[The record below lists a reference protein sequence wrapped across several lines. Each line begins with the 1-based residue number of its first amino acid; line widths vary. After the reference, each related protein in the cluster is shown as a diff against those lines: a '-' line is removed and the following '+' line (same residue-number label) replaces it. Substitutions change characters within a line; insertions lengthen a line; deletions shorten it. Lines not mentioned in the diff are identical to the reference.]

1 MLRKVYMIE
10 CDRCAAVSPVIV
22 ADVFREALL
31 RAHTV
36 RFYIVDLGLRLCHD
50 CAVQTGAI
58 VPCQGDAH
66 SNANIDHCPLCGPT
80 WGWVKVK

>member
-10 CDRCAAVSPVIV
+10 CDRCAAVSPAIV
-22 ADVFREALL
+22 AMSAKGALSE
-31 RAHTV
+31 AHTV
-36 RFYIVDLGLRLCHD
+36 RFYIVDLGLHLCHD

>member
-22 ADVFREALL
+22 AMSAKGASSE
-31 RAHTV
+31 AHTV
-36 RFYIVDLGLRLCHD
+36 RFYIVDLGLHLCHD

>member
-1 MLRKVYMIE
+1 MLRKVYMIK
-10 CDRCAAVSPVIV
+10 CDRCAAVSPAIV
-22 ADVFREALL
+22 ARSAKGALSE
-31 RAHTV
+31 AHTV
-36 RFYIVDLGLRLCHD
+36 RFYNVYLGLHLCHD
-50 CAVQTGAI
+50 CGAI